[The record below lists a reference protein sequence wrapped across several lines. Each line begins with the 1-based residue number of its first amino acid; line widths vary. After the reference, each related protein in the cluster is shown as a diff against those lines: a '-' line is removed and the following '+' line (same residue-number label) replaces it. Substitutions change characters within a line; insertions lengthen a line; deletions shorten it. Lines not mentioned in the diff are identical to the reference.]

1 MFYKEKVI
9 KFEKLKHPVTVFAL
23 CDHEGLAVGVKT
35 LTLDDKEYS
44 VSTPHIQIKFAVT
57 EEDFADFYK
66 QMLGDASE
74 YSEDLLVAAKDIQT
88 RTSDQLLEYLFGQ
101 EFNIKEC

>member
-9 KFEKLKHPVTVFAL
+9 KFEKLTHPLTVFAL

-44 VSTPHIQIKFAVT
+44 VATRSVAVEPVPT
-57 EEDFADFYK
+57 EAEFLNFYE
-66 QMLGDASE
+66 QLLGDASE
-74 YSEDLLVAAKDIQT
+74 HSEDLLLAAKDIQT